1 MGFVDF
7 PPTMK
12 LGIEALPTARPLMPG
27 VEPQRVGAQQPAH
40 PRHQVP
46 VGRLNNQVKMIGH
59 QTISV
64 NLKTGLVTRFGQG
77 FDEILPV
84 HVRLKNIPMGVGPAD
99 YISEF
104 TNADPS
110 NLTNNSGRRG
120 FAGAP
125 KGKNGTKIQ

>member
-1 MGFVDF
+1 MNAVKPRSD
-7 PPTMK
+7 
-12 LGIEALPTARPLMPG
+12 
-27 VEPQRVGAQQPAH
+27 AH
-40 PRHQVP
+40 RE
-46 VGRLNNQVKMIGH
+46 
-59 QTISV
+59 
-64 NLKTGLVTRFGQG
+64 TGLAARFREG
-77 FDEILPV
+77 FEKIPPV

-110 NLTNNSGRRG
+110 NPANNSGRRG